1 MDLARFIQIF
11 VVQGLIGFFY
21 LFMAIKILSR
31 NRKRLNLHLSLFYL
45 TVGIAV
51 IFNMIYA
58 TLRTESI
65 VLLLHFITLYLF
77 FFAQVFIVV
86 FLLILLKSENIIKP
100 TIQIFL
106 IGSFGVILLGL
117 WFIPN
122 GITINESTDWKPVWS
137 WTFLTY
143 SYIVCTAI
151 TILPSLYIS
160 IRIYLNL
167 ENKRLKRKWMCFI
180 FGLAIYYFLYY
191 GTTLSNTLNVQ
202 TFRNLWS
209 ILSLLTVPTIFLI
222 YYGVGRQL

>member
-31 NRKRLNLHLSLFYL
+31 NRNRLNLYLSLFYF
-45 TVGIAV
+45 TIGVAV
-51 IFNMIYA
+51 IINMIYA
-58 TLRTESI
+58 NLRTESI

-77 FFAQVFIVV
+77 SFAQVFIVV
-86 FLLILLKSENIIKP
+86 FLMILLKSENIIKP
-100 TIQIFL
+100 KIQIFL
-106 IGSFGVILLGL
+106 IVSFGILLLGL

-122 GITINESTDWKPVWS
+122 GITINVSTDWKPVWS
-137 WTFLTY
+137 WTFLIY
-143 SYIVCTAI
+143 YYILCTAI
-151 TILPSLYIS
+151 TVVPSLYIS
-160 IRIYLNL
+160 FRIYFNL
-167 ENKRLKRKWMCFI
+167 ENERLKKKWMCFI

-191 GTTLSNTLNVQ
+191 GTSLSNTLNVQ

-209 ILSLLTVPTIFLI
+209 ILSLLTLPTIFLI